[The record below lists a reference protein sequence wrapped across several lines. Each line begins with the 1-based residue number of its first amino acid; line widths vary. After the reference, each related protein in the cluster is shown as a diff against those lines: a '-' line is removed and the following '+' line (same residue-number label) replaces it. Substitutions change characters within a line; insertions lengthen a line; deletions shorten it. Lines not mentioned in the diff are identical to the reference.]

1 MSTPRSS
8 STSAKLGQARPLY
21 PLTVSG
27 AEKTG
32 LYYIGDFSDKLSR
45 CKTLRGRGHIWQA
58 VGAASPKKKNVKES
72 ADLNEKRMSLE
83 DRLAFLEG
91 KKNEFSSIF
100 ENGDW
105 EIELD
110 PQSVDHNRVMRARF
124 VLKWAADGKDG
135 LKAEARLVLQGFADP
150 DLLQGQLD
158 TSSPTLSRSSR
169 QVIIAISEVLSWERW
184 TADVAT
190 AFLQGDPQQR
200 VLWARFPKDA
210 CELIGVPPGTLMRVI
225 KPLYGQA
232 DAPRQWFAVA
242 RRRLLQLEFQSH
254 PLKSVPL
261 HVLRRE
267 RLDSNG
273 WHPR

>member
-1 MSTPRSS
+1 
-8 STSAKLGQARPLY
+8 
-21 PLTVSG
+21 
-27 AEKTG
+27 
-32 LYYIGDFSDKLSR
+32 
-45 CKTLRGRGHIWQA
+45 
-58 VGAASPKKKNVKES
+58 
-72 ADLNEKRMSLE
+72 
-83 DRLAFLEG
+83 
-91 KKNEFSSIF
+91 
-100 ENGDW
+100 
-105 EIELD
+105 
-110 PQSVDHNRVMRARF
+110 MRARF
-124 VLKWAADGKDG
+124 VLKWAADGKGG
-135 LKAEARLVLQGFADP
+135 LKAKARLVLQGFADP

-200 VLWARFPKDA
+200 ILWARIPKDA
-210 CELIGVPPGTLMRVI
+210 CELIGVPPGTLTRLI

>member
-1 MSTPRSS
+1 
-8 STSAKLGQARPLY
+8 
-21 PLTVSG
+21 
-27 AEKTG
+27 
-32 LYYIGDFSDKLSR
+32 
-45 CKTLRGRGHIWQA
+45 
-58 VGAASPKKKNVKES
+58 
-72 ADLNEKRMSLE
+72 MSLE

-91 KKNEFSSIF
+91 KKNELSSIF
-100 ENGDW
+100 ENGVW

-124 VLKWAADGKDG
+124 VLKWAADGKGG
-135 LKAEARLVLQGFADP
+135 LKAKARLVLQGFADP

-200 VLWARFPKDA
+200 ILWARIPKDA
-210 CELIGVPPGTLMRVI
+210 CELIGVPPGTLMRLI

-242 RRRLLQLEFQSH
+242 RRRLLQLGFQSH
-254 PLKSVPL
+254 PLDQCLYMFYDENKALIAMVGIHVDDLFGCGLASSPTYQQLTDSLKTSFNFKHWTKEGERPL
-261 HVLRRE
+261 ESRVLRLSAGTNGHRVSHDAG
-267 RLDSNG
+267 RLPQRHQAHDLRRQRS
-273 WHPR
+273 